1 MFLAVR
7 MDGGRVLSVLTR
19 NLQTPAIG
27 TVIVLLLWLGWAG
40 TAPAWQTAEVDD
52 KKVSNDQPTRPMQ
65 MPAASSEVRE
75 AFDDFERFKRRG
87 AWERASKALYTIPEP
102 QTERFVDG
110 TDGFIIPVAR
120 KRHAVLAGLTPEG
133 LAAYRLFYDADAQK
147 LFEAAE
153 GAIEQAN
160 LEKLYS
166 AYFLTTIGDN
176 AADRLGDLY
185 FEKGRFDRAAD
196 CWLAVLRDRTDSDLA
211 PALLAVKAAVA
222 LAKAGRRTECQALRS
237 EILERYPDE
246 VVTVAG
252 QAARSVEH
260 LKRIIGD
267 ARTTA
272 VTPPTA
278 ASATSPTLGGPV
290 AATWQLRFGAS
301 VTAGMTAAEVVQWE
315 ANSFSQAVPRATIE
329 GKTLFANYLGH
340 IFAVDLETGKLK
352 WRSASFHNVDIN
364 AMSDQARLIDPTRY
378 AIVAA
383 PGFVYSLG
391 ADLKEMNPQQAQ
403 ARLICRRA
411 DNGEIV
417 WQSTDFPDLATLN
430 LVGLPILAK
439 ETLLIAAKSV
449 GNNNGQDNLPRQS
462 VLALRPHDG
471 KLLWKTEVGTFRET
485 QRYSYYGM
493 RDTAP
498 QPRLAFHA
506 GAVYIDTHMGIL
518 GRLDLESGHLDWGY
532 GYPTE
537 PIKGEMRFFSSR
549 MTQDPSPLGAAPLA
563 NGETLLIKG
572 AKSDHIAVI
581 DPGRMAVVWDRPI
594 ARSAR
599 PVGLDDQTVFLGGPD
614 LEALDRADRSLRWS
628 LPMPSG
634 SEDGKVLVRP
644 DGLWQFTPRGI
655 FEVDA
660 TTGRVRR
667 IFRGDDTNA
676 SGGDL
681 LLTDQWLLAI
691 SNQTISAYPRTGS
704 EAERADAATGTG
716 AKPAT
721 ATSSTGGSDD

>member
-1 MFLAVR
+1 M
-7 MDGGRVLSVLTR
+7 LSVLIR
-19 NLQTPAIG
+19 ILRAPAIG
-27 TVIVLLLWLGWAG
+27 TAVVVLVGLCGPG
-40 TAPAWQTAEVDD
+40 TALAWQSVDD
-52 KKVSNDQPTRPMQ
+52 DEKKVSNDQPTRPMQ

-87 AWERASKALYTIPEP
+87 AWERASKALYSIPEP

-153 GAIEQAN
+153 GSAEQAN

-185 FEKGRFDRAAD
+185 FEKARFDRAAD
-196 CWLAVLRDRTDSDLA
+196 CWLAVLRDRTDSDIA
-211 PALLAVKAAVA
+211 PALLAVKGAVA
-222 LAKAGRRTECQALRS
+222 LAKAGRWTEFQAIRS

-246 VVTVAG
+246 IVSVGGRAAKTVE
-252 QAARSVEH
+252 Q
-260 LKRIIGD
+260 LQRIIGD
-267 ARTTA
+267 APTTPITA
-272 VTPPTA
+272 TA
-278 ASATSPTLGGPV
+278 ASDPNSTPTLGGPV
-290 AATWQLRFGAS
+290 AAAWQLRFGAS
-301 VTAGMTAAEVVQWE
+301 VTAGMTAADVVQWE
-315 ANSFSQAVPRATIE
+315 ANSLSLAIPCATIE
-329 GKTLFANYLGH
+329 GQTLYANYLGH
-340 IFAVDLETGKLK
+340 LFALDLETGKLK
-352 WRSASFHNVDIN
+352 WRSASFHNLDIN
-364 AMSDQARLIDPTRY
+364 AMSDQARLIDPSRY

-391 ADLKEMNPQQAQ
+391 RNLKEMHPQQAKSH
-403 ARLICRRA
+403 LNCRRA

-417 WQSTDFPDLATLN
+417 WQSTDFPDFATLDI
-430 LVGLPILAK
+430 VGLPILAQD
-439 ETLLIAAKSV
+439 TLLIAAKSV

-485 QRYSYYGM
+485 QRNSYYGM
-493 RDTAP
+493 RDNAP

-506 GAVYIDTHMGIL
+506 GAVYLDTHLGIL
-518 GRLDLESGHLDWGY
+518 ARLDLASGHLDWGY

-537 PIKGEMRFFSSR
+537 PIKGEMRFISSR
-549 MTQDPSPLGAAPLA
+549 MTQDPTTQGAAPLA
-563 NGETLLIKG
+563 SGETLLIKG
-572 AKSDHIAVI
+572 AKSDHIIVL

-599 PVGLDDQTVFLGGPD
+599 PIGMDAQAIYLGGPD

-634 SEDGKVLVRP
+634 SEDGTVLVRP

-660 TTGRVRR
+660 PTGQVRR

-681 LLTDQWLLAI
+681 ILTDQWLVAI
-691 SNQTISAYPRTGS
+691 SNQSISAYPRSGGK
-704 EAERADAATGTG
+704 AERADADAG
-716 AKPAT
+716 AKSAT
-721 ATSSTGGSDD
+721 ATSSTRGSDD

>member
-1 MFLAVR
+1 M
-7 MDGGRVLSVLTR
+7 LSVLPR
-19 NLQTPAIG
+19 ILRAPAIG
-27 TVIVLLLWLGWAG
+27 TAVVVLVGLCWPG
-40 TAPAWQTAEVDD
+40 TALAWQIADD
-52 KKVSNDQPTRPMQ
+52 DDEKKVSNDQPTRPMQ

-87 AWERASKALYTIPEP
+87 AWERASKALYSIPEP
-102 QTERFVDG
+102 QTTRFVDG

-153 GAIEQAN
+153 GSAEQAN

-185 FEKGRFDRAAD
+185 FEKARFDRAAD

-222 LAKAGRRTECQALRS
+222 LAKAGRRNEFQAIRS

-246 VVTVAG
+246 IVTVG
-252 QAARSVEH
+252 GRAAKTVEQ
-260 LKRIIGD
+260 LRRIIGD
-267 ARTTA
+267 ARTTPITA
-272 VTPPTA
+272 TA
-278 ASATSPTLGGPV
+278 ASDPNLTPTLGGPV
-290 AATWQLRFGAS
+290 AAAWQLRFGDS
-301 VTAGMTAAEVVQWE
+301 VTAGMTAAEVIQWE
-315 ANSFSQAVPRATIE
+315 ANSLSQAVPRATIE
-329 GKTLFANYLGH
+329 GQTLFANYLGH

-352 WRSASFHNVDIN
+352 WRSASFHNLDIN
-364 AMSDQARLIDPTRY
+364 AMSDQARMIDSSRY

-383 PGFVYSLG
+383 PGFVYGLG
-391 ADLKEMNPQQAQ
+391 RDLKEMNPQQAQ
-403 ARLICRRA
+403 AHLICRRA

-417 WQSTDFPDLATLN
+417 WQSKDFPDLATLN

-439 ETLLIAAKSV
+439 DTLLIAAKSV
-449 GNNNGQDNLPRQS
+449 GENNGQDNLPRQS

-485 QRYSYYGM
+485 QRNSYYGM

-518 GRLDLESGHLDWGY
+518 ARLDLESGHLDWGY
-532 GYPTE
+532 GYPTD
-537 PIKGEMRFFSSR
+537 PIKGQMLFFSSR
-549 MTQDPSPLGAAPLA
+549 MTQDPTPLGAAPLTD
-563 NGETLLIKG
+563 GETLLIKG
-572 AKSDHIAVI
+572 AKSDHITVL

-594 ARSAR
+594 AKSAC
-599 PVGLDDQTVFLGGPD
+599 PVGIDAQAVYLGGPD

-660 TTGRVRR
+660 PTGRVRR

-681 LLTDQWLLAI
+681 IVTDQWLLAI
-691 SNQTISAYPRTGS
+691 SNQTISAYPRSGS
-704 EAERADAATGTG
+704 ETERADAGTGTG
-716 AKPAT
+716 DEPT
-721 ATSSTGGSDD
+721 RATSSTRGSDD